1 MAKAKIIELSE
12 QDLIDVVDRYE
23 YLSTLLENKTI
34 PSIQRLEKLDKEK
47 PNIDDLINELTT
59 TKDFLQNLSTQL
71 TDETKKKIEIYLNT
85 KIVAILK
92 DASKNNETIKN
103 NIDKITYNSMYFKK
117 ILQQDEKTLETYKK
131 LLGMKGIVFSSL
143 ISIVIGFFIG
153 IAFFI
158 YQKEPLIKI
167 ENLKELHR
175 AILDKRIKWEIH
187 TNEKLLLV
195 FNSFVVNEDS
205 FIDDIKLIKLTER
218 TATFYSYRDGER
230 KTFTFHN

>member
-47 PNIDDLINELTT
+47 PNIDNLISELTT

-103 NIDKITYNSMYFKK
+103 NIDKITYNSMYFRK
-117 ILQQDEKTLETYKK
+117 ILQQDEETLEAY
-131 LLGMKGIVFSSL
+131 
-143 ISIVIGFFIG
+143 
-153 IAFFI
+153 
-158 YQKEPLIKI
+158 
-167 ENLKELHR
+167 
-175 AILDKRIKWEIH
+175 
-187 TNEKLLLV
+187 
-195 FNSFVVNEDS
+195 
-205 FIDDIKLIKLTER
+205 
-218 TATFYSYRDGER
+218 
-230 KTFTFHN
+230 